1 MRDNSQRAKLAMIM
15 IWVVTGINAL
25 MAVSS
30 YLQVKLLNVMAAG
43 ESVSDQ
49 QTNMNDMR
57 EAIIAGLYTI
67 AYIVSVVT
75 FIQWFRRA
83 YFNLHTKV
91 KHLEFTEGWA
101 AGSWFVPILN
111 LFRPYQIMKELYEN
125 THRLLKRGG
134 EPYASA
140 NLTFVNLWWGLWVIV
155 NIAENAITRLSLKAE
170 TVEALTL
177 SSQASMITSLLGLPL
192 GILAV
197 RVISDYAAME
207 SRLALLSDNEERP
220 VDIDFGGDDDI
231 LDAVR

>member
-1 MRDNSQRAKLAMIM
+1 MRDNSQRAKLAIIM

-25 MAVSS
+25 MAASS
-30 YLQVKLLNVMAAG
+30 YLQVNLLNLMADG
-43 ESVSDQ
+43 EAVSDQ
-49 QTNMNDMR
+49 QTNVNDMR

-67 AYIVSVVT
+67 AYIVSAVT

-83 YFNLHTKV
+83 YYNLHTKV
-91 KHLEFTEGWA
+91 TNLEYTEGWA

-111 LFRPYQIMKELYEN
+111 LFRPYHIMKELYYN
-125 THRLLKRGG
+125 THRLLKREG
-134 EPYASA
+134 ESYASA
-140 NLTFVNLWWGLWVIV
+140 NLTFVNLWWALWVIV

-170 TVEALTL
+170 TVEELTL
-177 SSQASMITSLLGLPL
+177 SSQASMVTSLLGLPL

-207 SRLALLSDNEERP
+207 SSMAVLSDNEERP

-231 LDAVR
+231 LDTVS